1 MSINSNLNN
10 GKGPTLPFSSF
21 NDERLKRAVE
31 DTKSTI
37 AERNRNLDRISEDIK
52 KLERYLDESGV
63 RERIQHCFDSGQVV
77 LAEPWELEFAGE
89 AAAEEVAEFLI
100 WEERQGRWRITY
112 LKRKRCGGFS
122 DCVGWYFGD
131 EQEVIDHRPLI
142 EAPAI
147 IRLRA
152 SEVLPDFLMAVAE
165 NMTGPKTRAEKSRQ
179 YWDAFFKTVEKEA
192 KKRKRTTS
200 AASSK
205 KAATSTTAGTKEPA

>member
-1 MSINSNLNN
+1 
-10 GKGPTLPFSSF
+10 LPFNSF
-21 NDERLKRAVE
+21 NDDRFKRAVE

-63 RERIQHCFDSGQVV
+63 RETIHHCFDSSTTALG
-77 LAEPWELEFAGE
+77 EPWEFEFAGE
-89 AAAEEVAEFLI
+89 AAAEEISEFLI

-112 LKRKRCGGFS
+112 LKRKRRGGFS
-122 DCVGWYFGD
+122 DCIGWYFGD

-165 NMTGPKTRAEKSRQ
+165 NMTGPKTRAKKSKEQ
-179 YWDAFFKTVEKEA
+179 WDAFLKIVEKEA